1 MTPIQQ
7 IRLVAGRELRER
19 SRSRAF
25 LASLAIMIVLVVAT
39 IAGPAILDGGHNTK
53 RVGLAGEFSADL
65 PSTIKAQSDA
75 ADVDIELR
83 RYESIETGQDAVRD
97 GDIHVL
103 VVNGSRLEWQRQID
117 DQVRAVTSSAIQSLA
132 IRDRASAAGID
143 SAMLRG
149 LIRPVR
155 ITDVKLGEVAA
166 RTPDDET
173 AALVMMGLL
182 FFALSTYGTMVLS
195 GVVEEKSSRVV
206 EVLLARM
213 PARNLLAGKIAGIGL
228 LGFAQF
234 ALTALAAL
242 IAVSFVESFD
252 IPAVRGTVLAWL
264 VVWFLL
270 GYAFY
275 ATVFGALGSL
285 ASRTEDT
292 QTVAGPI
299 TVVMITAFFASF
311 ATVGSPDTTWAQVVS
326 FLPPTAPLAM
336 SARMAMSE
344 PSWWEPVV
352 AALVTL
358 CAIVALVR
366 FGGRVYTNAILH
378 SGPTLKLRDV
388 WRGSARHVGHPEFAG
403 KETQEDPSAGGK
415 TMALEE
421 TNRVTMTVLILLAVA
436 VGVAVAVA
444 LNDVIFGVAAGAAL
458 FAVATRII
466 KIWSGNG
473 RQASH
478 R

>member
-1 MTPIQQ
+1 MTSLQQ

-25 LASLAIMIVLVVAT
+25 LASIVIMIVLVVAT
-39 IAGPAILDGGHNTK
+39 IAGPAILDSGEDIK

-65 PSTIKAQSDA
+65 PATIKAQGDA
-75 ADVDIELR
+75 ADVETEIR
-83 RYESIETGQDAVRD
+83 RYESIETGRDAVRD
-97 GDIHVL
+97 GAIHVL
-103 VVNGSRLEWQRQID
+103 VINGSRLEWQRRID
-117 DQVRAVTSSAIQSLA
+117 DQVRAITGSAIQSLA
-132 IRDRASAAGID
+132 IRERASAAGID
-143 SAMLRG
+143 PATLDE
-149 LIRPVR
+149 LITPVR
-155 ITDVKLGEVAA
+155 ITDVKLGEVAG

-173 AALVMMGLL
+173 AALVMIALL

-264 VVWFLL
+264 VVWFVL

-299 TVVMITAFFASF
+299 TVLMITAFFASF
-311 ATVGSPDTTWAQVVS
+311 ATVGSPDTTWAQVIS

-344 PSWWEPVV
+344 PSWWEPVA

-358 CAIVALVR
+358 SAIVALVR
-366 FGGRVYTNAILH
+366 LGGRVYTNAILH

-388 WRGSARHVGHPEFAG
+388 WRGSGRDEGHLEVIG
-403 KETQEDPSAGGK
+403 RDIQEDPSPGGNA
-415 TMALEE
+415 MALKEA
-421 TNRVTMTVLILLAVA
+421 NRVTMTLLILLSVA

-444 LNDVIFGVAAGAAL
+444 LNDVIYGVAAGAAL
-458 FAVATRII
+458 FAVTTRII
-466 KIWSGNG
+466 RIWVGNG
-473 RQASH
+473 RQVSH

>member
-1 MTPIQQ
+1 MTSLQQ

-25 LASLAIMIVLVVAT
+25 LASIVIMIVLVVAT
-39 IAGPAILDGGHNTK
+39 IAGPAILDSGEDVK

-65 PSTIKAQSDA
+65 PATIKAQGDA
-75 ADVDIELR
+75 ADVETEIR
-83 RYESIETGQDAVRD
+83 RYESIEKGRDAVRD
-97 GDIHVL
+97 GAIHVL
-103 VVNGSRLEWQRQID
+103 VINGSRLEWQRRID
-117 DQVRAVTSSAIQSLA
+117 DQVRAITGSAIQSLV
-132 IRDRASAAGID
+132 IRERAKDAGID
-143 SAMLRG
+143 PATLG
-149 LIRPVR
+149 GIITPVR
-155 ITDVKLGEVAA
+155 ITDVELGEVAD

-173 AALVMMGLL
+173 AALVMMALL

-264 VVWFLL
+264 VVWFVL

-299 TVVMITAFFASF
+299 TVLMITAFFASF
-311 ATVGSPDTTWAQVVS
+311 ATVGSPDTTWAQVIS

-344 PSWWEPVV
+344 PSWWEPVA

-358 CAIVALVR
+358 SAIVALVR
-366 FGGRVYTNAILH
+366 LGGRVYTNAILH

-388 WRGSARHVGHPEFAG
+388 WRGSGRDVGHPEVIG
-403 KETQEDPSAGGK
+403 GDIQEDPSSGGK
-415 TMALEE
+415 AMALKEA
-421 TNRVTMTVLILLAVA
+421 NRVTMTLLILFSVA
-436 VGVAVAVA
+436 VGVAVAVV
-444 LNDVIFGVAAGAAL
+444 LNDVIYGVAAGAAL
-458 FAVATRII
+458 FAVTTRII
-466 KIWSGNG
+466 TIWSGNG
-473 RQASH
+473 RQVSH